1 MGRRPSAFDPSIQ
14 EGPMRADIRY
24 NNIID
29 NDEAREA
36 QAWADRAP
44 QMPHDQIDADR
55 FYITQAYTKYTP
67 ENHEVWR
74 DLFDRRWSVLEQ
86 QVSRQFIEGMKILRL
101 TRDRLPLLDDLVL
114 DQDITVAGGA
124 VLKKG
129 TRLDGINKFLKAQ
142 SDWASYGVPGYLP
155 AKAFFA
161 CLAQREFPTTV
172 LIRPREVMD
181 YLPEPDIFHDV
192 FGHVPLHTLRVFAD
206 FLQTYG
212 RAALLCEDEVHVKRL
227 ARLFWF
233 TVEFGL
239 IREDGQ
245 IKVYGSG
252 LVSSHA
258 ESEYALRGQWEKR
271 GQSAPDCLPRE
282 VAEYRPFDL
291 ERVCNT
297 DFEIDHFQPI
307 YYVLESFEQLRDA
320 MNRYAE
326 QVIGESGLAA
336 ASRH

>member
-1 MGRRPSAFDPSIQ
+1 
-14 EGPMRADIRY
+14 MRQDIRY

-29 NDEAREA
+29 GEEARRA
-36 QAWADRAP
+36 QACADAAATLPAER
-44 QMPHDQIDADR
+44 INADE
-55 FYITQAYTKYTP
+55 FYITQQYHLYTQ

-74 DLFDRRWSVLEQ
+74 DLYTRRWTVLEQ

-101 TRDRLPLLDDLVL
+101 TADRIPLLDDVTLER
-114 DQDITVAGGA
+114 DITVAGGV

-129 TRLDGINKFLKAQ
+129 TKLDGINKFLKAQ
-142 SDWASYGVPGYLP
+142 SSWSSYGVPGYLP
-155 AKAFFA
+155 AKSFFA

-192 FGHVPLHTLRVFAD
+192 FGHVPLHALRVFAD

-212 RAALLCEDEVHVKRL
+212 KAALQCDDERSVKELGRM
-227 ARLFWF
+227 FWF

-239 IREDGQ
+239 IKEDR
-245 IKVYGSG
+245 KVRVYGSG

-258 ESEYALRGQWEKR
+258 ESEYALKGAWEKT
-271 GQSAPDCLPRE
+271 GESAADCKERP
-282 VAEYRPFDL
+282 VAEWRPFDM
-291 ERVCNT
+291 RRICNT

-320 MNRYAE
+320 MNEYAE
-326 QVIGESGLAA
+326 EVMSRRAGSGLVGV
-336 ASRH
+336 R

>member
-1 MGRRPSAFDPSIQ
+1 MRP
-14 EGPMRADIRY
+14 DIRY

-29 NDEAREA
+29 SDEARKA
-36 QAWADRAP
+36 QAEADRAP
-44 QMPHDQIDADR
+44 SLPAERIDADR
-55 FYITQAYTKYTP
+55 FYITQHYHLYTR
-67 ENHEVWR
+67 ENHDVWR
-74 DLFDRRWSVLEQ
+74 EMFDRRWGVLEG
-86 QVSRQFIEGMKILRL
+86 QVSRQFIEGLKILRL
-101 TRDRLPLLDDLVL
+101 TRDRIPLLDDLVL
-114 DQDITVAGGA
+114 DRDIEIAGGA
-124 VLKKG
+124 RLAKG
-129 TRLDGINKFLKAQ
+129 ARLDGINRFLQAQ

-192 FGHVPLHTLRVFAD
+192 FGHVPLHTLKVFAD

-212 RAALLCEDEVHVKRL
+212 KAALLCEDEQHITRL
-227 ARLFWF
+227 GRLFWF

-239 IREDGQ
+239 IREGGQ
-245 IKVYGSG
+245 VKVYGSG

-258 ESEYALRGQWEKR
+258 ESAYSLTGSWEKK
-271 GQSAPDCLPRE
+271 GQRVADCTPRDVPE
-282 VAEYRPFDL
+282 WRPFDL
-291 ERVCNT
+291 ERVCET

-320 MNRYAE
+320 MNKYAE
-326 QVIGESGLAA
+326 RVIGETGLAA
-336 ASRH
+336 AGRR

>member
-1 MGRRPSAFDPSIQ
+1 
-14 EGPMRADIRY
+14 MRSDIRY

-29 NDEAREA
+29 SDEAREA
-36 QAWADRAP
+36 QAAADAAP
-44 QMPHDQIDADR
+44 GLPTERIDADA
-55 FYITQAYTKYTP
+55 FYITQRYELYTR

-74 DLFDRRWSVLEQ
+74 ELFDRRWEVLER
-86 QVSRQFIEGMKILRL
+86 QVSRTFIDGLKVLRL
-101 TRDRLPLLDDLVL
+101 SRDRLPLLCDTVL
-114 DQDITVAGGA
+114 GADCEVAGGE

-129 TRLDGINKFLKAQ
+129 TRLEGINRYLGEV

-161 CLAQREFPTTV
+161 CLAAREFPTTV

-192 FGHVPLHTLRVFAD
+192 FGHVPLHASRVFAD

-212 RAALLCEDEVHVKRL
+212 KAALECDDPKDVERL
-227 ARLFWF
+227 GRLFWF

-239 IREDGQ
+239 IREGGRV
-245 IKVYGSG
+245 KVYGSG
-252 LVSSHA
+252 LVSSHS
-258 ESEYALRGQWEKR
+258 ESAYSLTGAWEKK
-271 GQSAPDCLPRE
+271 GSSAAACSTRE
-282 VAEYRPFDL
+282 VPEWRPFDL
-291 ERVCNT
+291 DRVCDT
-297 DFEIDHFQPI
+297 AFEIDHFQPI

-326 QVIGESGLAA
+326 RVLGKRGVGA
-336 ASRH
+336 R

>member
-1 MGRRPSAFDPSIQ
+1 MHAPIN
-14 EGPMRADIRY
+14 Y

-29 NDEAREA
+29 GEEARKA
-36 QAWADRAP
+36 QAACDAAP
-44 QMPHDQIDADR
+44 GMPSDAIDADK
-55 FYITQAYTKYTP
+55 FYITQHYTKYTR
-67 ENHEVWR
+67 ENHDVWR
-74 DLFDRRWSVLEQ
+74 DLFDRRWTVLEQ

-101 TRDRLPLLDDLVL
+101 TRDRLPLLDDVAL
-114 DQDITVAGGA
+114 DQDHTVAGGV

-129 TRLDGINKFLKAQ
+129 THLDGINKFLKAQ
-142 SDWASYGVPGYLP
+142 SDWSSYGVPGYLP
-155 AKAFFA
+155 QKAFFA

-192 FGHVPLHTLRVFAD
+192 FGHVPLHTLKVFAD

-212 RAALLCEDEVHVKRL
+212 RAALMCDDQVHILRL
-227 ARLFWF
+227 GRLFWF

-239 IREDGQ
+239 IREDGKV
-245 IKVYGSG
+245 KVYGSG

-258 ESEYALRGQWEKR
+258 ESKYALEGGWEKK
-271 GQSAPDCLPRE
+271 GEKVPDCTPRP
-282 VAEYRPFDL
+282 VAQWRPFDL
-291 ERVCNT
+291 ERICNT

-320 MNRYAE
+320 MNQYA
-326 QVIGESGLAA
+326 QRVLGEAGLAKA
-336 ASRH
+336 TV